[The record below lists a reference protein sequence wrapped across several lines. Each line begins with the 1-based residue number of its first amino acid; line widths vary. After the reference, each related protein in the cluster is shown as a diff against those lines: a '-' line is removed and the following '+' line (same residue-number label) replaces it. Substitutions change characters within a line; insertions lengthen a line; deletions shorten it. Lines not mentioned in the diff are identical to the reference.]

1 MKKVLVVLLMIL
13 VGTSAQASAAN
24 ISIPDTD
31 ATEGATI
38 EVPVA
43 VDGAKGTAGFQFTVS
58 YDASALQA
66 TGATA
71 GDLTSGW
78 MVTPNTNETG
88 QMKVAGVD
96 TTLTG
101 LQGGNGSIVKLQFK
115 ALGKPGAKSTLR
127 FTTCKLSDSMGN
139 KMASSCKEGQI
150 KIKGGG
156 KGKTK

>member
-1 MKKVLVVLLMIL
+1 MKTMFLALAVIFVSLSV
-13 VGTSAQASAAN
+13 QAFAAN

-38 EVPVA
+38 EVPVT

-78 MVTPNTNETG
+78 MVTPNTNEAG

-96 TTLTG
+96 TTLAG
-101 LQGGNGSIVKLQFK
+101 LQGSSGSIVKLQFK
-115 ALGKPGAKSTLR
+115 ALGKPGAKSTLK

-139 KMASSCKEGQI
+139 KMASACKEGQI
-150 KIKGGG
+150 KIKSGG
-156 KGKTK
+156 KGKSK

>member
-1 MKKVLVVLLMIL
+1 MKKMLLALTLVFVSL
-13 VGTSAQASAAN
+13 SAQAFAAN
-24 ISIPDTD
+24 IMIPDTD
-31 ATEGATI
+31 SDAGATI
-38 EVPVA
+38 EVPVT
-43 VDGAKGTAGFQFTVS
+43 VDSAKGAAGFQFTVT

-78 MVTPNTNETG
+78 MVTPNVSESG

-96 TTLTG
+96 TTLAG
-101 LQGGNGSIVKLQFK
+101 LQGSSGSIVKLQFR
-115 ALGKPGAKSTLR
+115 ALGKAGAKSTLN
-127 FTTCKLSDSMGN
+127 FTTCKLSNTLGN
-139 KMASSCKEGQI
+139 KIASTCREGHI